1 MLYYVPSHFFT
12 YIFSRLK
19 RYFITLPEMSKVD
32 FDYSTEIVLEKHCN
46 AAEFSIEIDA
56 KFDAALLAFL
66 ASSHCVF

>member
-1 MLYYVPSHFFT
+1 MHYFFED
-12 YIFSRLK
+12 IK
-19 RYFITLPEMSKVD
+19 RYFITLTEISKVN